1 MVLLCNHFHLHYC
14 FLKLQALQYE
24 GGLVHE
30 RAQALLEKSRISK
43 QRGTALKAQIKSR
56 SSCTS

>member
-43 QRGTALKAQIKSR
+43 QRATALKAQ
-56 SSCTS
+56 